1 MDAILKCKNKEFEVS
16 FYGDKNG
23 KVEITGKEQLD
34 NIIEECKGETFKVS
48 EVKKGQRTRK
58 APVPFTTS
66 TMQQE
71 ASKALNFATQKTM
84 RIAQQLYEGVDLKK
98 RGTVGLITYLRTD
111 STRISDSAMAH
122 AKEYIT
128 ENYGSEYVR
137 KVPHKKKDSGKI
149 QDAHEAI
156 RPTDVSITPE
166 EVKSQLPRDQFRLYQ
181 LIWKRF
187 MASQM
192 DSTIYETINVRI
204 HAGDYEFRAAT
215 SKVKFDGFMKVYTD
229 DDNKKIST
237 NNTIAKLDKTSELEF
252 VKFEENQHF
261 TQPPARYTEASL
273 VKAMEEQGIGRPSTY
288 APTIGTITGR
298 RYATK
303 EKKNLFVT
311 ELGEA
316 VNRVMNMAF
325 ADIVDMKFT
334 ANMESLLDSVERGKM
349 DWKDI
354 IRNFY
359 PQLDAE
365 VKEAEEK
372 LEKIHIAD
380 EESDEICDQC
390 GRRMVVKYGPY
401 GKFLACPGF
410 PDCRNTKSYM
420 EKIGIPCPEC
430 GKELV
435 LKRTKKG
442 RIYYGCE
449 GYPDC
454 EFMSW
459 NKPIKEKCPEC
470 GSYMVEKGKK
480 IACSD
485 PECGYVRAVEE

>member
-1 MDAILKCKNKEFEVS
+1 
-16 FYGDKNG
+16 
-23 KVEITGKEQLD
+23 
-34 NIIEECKGETFKVS
+34 
-48 EVKKGQRTRK
+48 
-58 APVPFTTS
+58 
-66 TMQQE
+66 
-71 ASKALNFATQKTM
+71 
-84 RIAQQLYEGVDLKK
+84 
-98 RGTVGLITYLRTD
+98 
-111 STRISDSAMAH
+111 
-122 AKEYIT
+122 
-128 ENYGSEYVR
+128 
-137 KVPHKKKDSGKI
+137 
-149 QDAHEAI
+149 
-156 RPTDVSITPE
+156 
-166 EVKSQLPRDQFRLYQ
+166 
-181 LIWKRF
+181 
-187 MASQM
+187 
-192 DSTIYETINVRI
+192 
-204 HAGDYEFRAAT
+204 
-215 SKVKFDGFMKVYTD
+215 MKVYTD

-237 NNTIAKLDKTSELEF
+237 NNTIAKLDKESELEF
-252 VKFEENQHF
+252 VEFKENQHF

-325 ADIVDMKFT
+325 ADIVDTKFT

-354 IRNFY
+354 IRDFY
-359 PQLDAE
+359 PNLDAE

-459 NKPIKEKCPEC
+459 NKPLKEKCPEC
-470 GSYMVEKGKK
+470 GKYMVEKGKK
-480 IACSD
+480 IA
-485 PECGYVRAVEE
+485 